1 VRCLVV
7 MLTSEG
13 PGEVL
18 GSQPYDVAKVEPSG
32 ILEIHLRTTGYFVP
46 LAPTD
51 Q

>member
-1 VRCLVV
+1 MRRLEV

-13 PGEVL
+13 RKQVL
-18 GSQPYDVAKVEPSG
+18 GSQPYDVAKVEPSV
-32 ILEIHLRTTGYFVP
+32 ILKIHLRTTGYFVP

>member
-1 VRCLVV
+1 VRRLVV

-13 PGEVL
+13 RREVL